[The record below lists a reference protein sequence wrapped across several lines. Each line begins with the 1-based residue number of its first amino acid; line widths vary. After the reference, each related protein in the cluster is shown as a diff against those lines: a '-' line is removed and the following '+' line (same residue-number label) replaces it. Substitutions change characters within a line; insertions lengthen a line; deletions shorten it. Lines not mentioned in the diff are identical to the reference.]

1 MTSDG
6 GVVLWAPSWG
16 LQAEGALRGRGK
28 CGKLRHAAPG
38 GRGQGNLRRRNPGG
52 AKGKSE
58 VPTSHR
64 EEREK
69 TSFNCTDG
77 EKGDVKGP
85 DSLR

>member
-1 MTSDG
+1 M
-6 GVVLWAPSWG
+6 
-16 LQAEGALRGRGK
+16 
-28 CGKLRHAAPG
+28 
-38 GRGQGNLRRRNPGG
+38 RRRNPGG